1 MKTIELKEVIHNV
14 KVGDICGNIEPNIL
28 EDSLFTIKNEAIGFY
43 IKDIYKYSKKAAQL
57 ADIADAE
64 LKSDRVPKQEMSRGP
79 QGNKAAKLKR
89 RLEGK
94 NLVTQ
99 YSTILGSIPPKP
111 HMRRPYATRSSVHGV
126 KTASTFIKSMLMLA
140 KESEQI
146 VKKIMPEQ
154 YEKQKD
160 LIAKNIAKEWR
171 FADLFTSSIANF
183 NIAADFHRDN
193 GNLKGCSNVII
204 TKRSNSKGG
213 CTTIPDY
220 DATVD
225 SRDNSMLFYPAW
237 RNVHGVTPI
246 VPTHENGYRNTLVFY
261 PLSNFPKS

>member
-1 MKTIELKEVIHNV
+1 MKKLELRQVEHSV
-14 KVGDICGNIEPNIL
+14 KVGDTCGYIEPNIL
-28 EDSLFTIKNEAIGFY
+28 EDTLFVVDNEPIGFY
-43 IKDIYKYSKKAAQL
+43 VKDIGKYSAKASKL

-79 QGNKAAKLKR
+79 QGNKADKLKR
-89 RLEGK
+89 IMEGK

-111 HMRRPYATRSSVHGV
+111 HMRRPYPTRSSVHGV
-126 KTASTFIKSMLMLA
+126 ATAKTFIKAMLMLA
-140 KESEQI
+140 QESENI
-146 VKKIMPEQ
+146 IKSITPEL
-154 YEKQKD
+154 YEHQKRT
-160 LIAKNIAKEWR
+160 ISENIAEEWR
-171 FADLFTSSIANF
+171 FSELFTSSISNF

-204 TKRSNSKGG
+204 AKRKNSVGG

-220 DATVD
+220 GATVA
-225 SRDNSMLFYPAW
+225 SHDNSMLYYPAW

-246 VPTHENGYRNTLVFY
+246 TATHSNGYRNTLVFY
-261 PLSNFPKS
+261 PLANFPKD

>member
-1 MKTIELKEVIHNV
+1 MKR
-14 KVGDICGNIEPNIL
+14 
-28 EDSLFTIKNEAIGFY
+28 SSGFLDND
-43 IKDIYKYSKKAAQL
+43 KSKQVL
-57 ADIADAE
+57 
-64 LKSDRVPKQEMSRGP
+64 
-79 QGNKAAKLKR
+79 
-89 RLEGK
+89 
-94 NLVTQ
+94 Q

-111 HMRRPYATRSSVHGV
+111 HMRRPYPTRSSVHGV
-126 KTASTFIKSMLMLA
+126 KSASTFVKAMLMLA
-140 KESEQI
+140 KESEEI
-146 VKKIMPEQ
+146 VRKIMPEQ
-154 YEKQKD
+154 YNQQKE
-160 LIAKNIAKEWR
+160 LISSNIAKEWR
-171 FADLFTSSIANF
+171 FGDLFTSSISNF

-204 TKRSNSKGG
+204 AKRNNSTGG

-261 PLSNFPKS
+261 PLSNFPA

>member
-1 MKTIELKEVIHNV
+1 MKIVELKQVEHNV
-14 KVGDICGNIEPNIL
+14 KVGDSCEYIEPNIL
-28 EDSLFTIKNEAIGFY
+28 EDSLFTIEKKPIGFY
-43 IKDIYKYSKKAAQL
+43 IKDIAKYSEKAAKL
-57 ADIADAE
+57 ADIADKE
-64 LKSDRVPKQEMSRGP
+64 LRSKNVPKSLM
-79 QGNKAAKLKR
+79 KR
-89 RLEGK
+89 SSGFLDNDK
-94 NLVTQ
+94 SKQVLQ

-111 HMRRPYATRSSVHGV
+111 HMRRPYPTRSSVHGV
-126 KTASTFIKSMLMLA
+126 KSASTFVKAMLMLA
-140 KESEQI
+140 KESEEI
-146 VKKIMPEQ
+146 VRKIMPEQ
-154 YEKQKD
+154 YNQQKE
-160 LIAKNIAKEWR
+160 LISSNIAKEWR
-171 FADLFTSSIANF
+171 FGDLFTSSISNF

-204 TKRSNSKGG
+204 AKRNNSTGG

-261 PLSNFPKS
+261 PLSNFPA